1 MPTPTSAQIIA
12 ARDNETLKD
21 RARALGALVGMT
33 PSEVDAAWPT
43 LVVAPVDQT
52 GDASIASVLAYAQAV
67 YDQALAALP
76 PEPGSNLAAVT
87 DAHILYA
94 LTPHDDATPVDAGD
108 TAHAS
113 TSTTEEP
120 TA

>member
-33 PSEVDAAWPT
+33 PSEVDAVWPT

-52 GDASIASVLAYAQAV
+52 GDASIATVLAYAQTV

-87 DAHILYA
+87 DAQILYA
-94 LTPHDDATPVDAGD
+94 LHPTPPEEDLPADATAKPAEDLPPA
-108 TAHAS
+108 A
-113 TSTTEEP
+113 
-120 TA
+120 